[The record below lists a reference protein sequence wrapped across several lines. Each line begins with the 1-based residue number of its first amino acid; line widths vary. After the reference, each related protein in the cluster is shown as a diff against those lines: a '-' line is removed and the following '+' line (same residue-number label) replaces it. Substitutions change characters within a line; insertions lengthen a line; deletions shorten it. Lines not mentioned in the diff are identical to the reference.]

1 MNELGDF
8 SYLGVSRG
16 AHCGASIVVQFAAQH
31 CSSLCLQSEGDVF
44 MAKNVTLLAVAAG
57 PSSCPSLCK
66 QSELQCCASVS
77 YSAAPQRATM
87 LAPQRATMLRILP
100 TKKRYPKTSTAM
112 EISGHPEACIWYFL
126 FFASEERIPCWKE
139 RRLLLEE
146 LQSGGRN
153 EALFNHEAEHVFV
166 KPFVGH
172 DEVALIARG
181 GAP

>member
-1 MNELGDF
+1 
-8 SYLGVSRG
+8 
-16 AHCGASIVVQFAAQH
+16 
-31 CSSLCLQSEGDVF
+31 

-57 PSSCPSLCK
+57 PSSRPSLCE
-66 QSELQCCASVS
+66 QSELQCFASKNDYAS
-77 YSAAPQRATM
+77 
-87 LAPQRATMLRILP
+87 PQRATMLRILS
-100 TKKRYPKTSTAM
+100 TKKGYPKTSTAM
-112 EISGHPEACIWYFL
+112 EISGYPEACIWYFL
-126 FFASEERIPCWKE
+126 FFASEERVPCWKE

-146 LQSGGRN
+146 LQCGGRN

>member
-1 MNELGDF
+1 
-8 SYLGVSRG
+8 
-16 AHCGASIVVQFAAQH
+16 
-31 CSSLCLQSEGDVF
+31 
-44 MAKNVTLLAVAAG
+44 MAKNVTLLAVAAL
-57 PSSCPSLCK
+57 PSSRPSLCK
-66 QSELQCCASVS
+66 QSELQCFAAKSDYAGASVS
-77 YSAAPQRATM
+77 DHAS
-87 LAPQRATMLRILP
+87 PQRATMLRLRERQCSAFFQQ
-100 TKKRYPKTSTAM
+100 KKGYPKTSTAM
-112 EISGHPEACIWYFL
+112 EISGYPEVCIWYFL